1 MHELVYLNKLIKTN
15 KEMKY
20 WKLLGHESEPK
31 GIGKIMSISLFIV
44 LLNGYLLEGFID
56 HYLLDIITWT
66 CVVVF
71 MVTFFIQIVNNFIRK

>member
-1 MHELVYLNKLIKTN
+1 
-15 KEMKY
+15 MKY

-31 GIGKIMSISLFIV
+31 GIGKIMSISLFVV
-44 LLNGYLLEGFID
+44 LLNGYVLEGFID

-71 MVTFFIQIVNNFIRK
+71 MVTFFIQIVINYTRK

>member
-1 MHELVYLNKLIKTN
+1 
-15 KEMKY
+15 MKY

-31 GIGKIMSISLFIV
+31 GIGKIMSISLFVV
-44 LLNGYLLEGFID
+44 LLNGYLLECFID

-71 MVTFFIQIVNNFIRK
+71 MVTFFIQIVINYTRK

>member
-1 MHELVYLNKLIKTN
+1 MQ
-15 KEMKY
+15 Y

-31 GIGKIMSISLFIV
+31 GIGKIMSICLFIV
-44 LLNGYLLEGFID
+44 LLNGYFLEVFID

-71 MVTFFIQIVNNFIRK
+71 MVTFFIEIVKNFIRK

>member
-1 MHELVYLNKLIKTN
+1 
-15 KEMKY
+15 MKY

>member
-1 MHELVYLNKLIKTN
+1 
-15 KEMKY
+15 MKY

-44 LLNGYLLEGFID
+44 LLNGYLLESFID

>member
-1 MHELVYLNKLIKTN
+1 
-15 KEMKY
+15 MKY

-31 GIGKIMSISLFIV
+31 GIGKIMSISLFVV